1 MSDKPR
7 QMKLAVFVNNAG
19 AHPSGWRLAAADPGG
34 LHDIEFYKL
43 IAQTAERAKF
53 DMFFMGDAQGYRH
66 IEGREAYA
74 SSDNAGKLEPT
85 TMLGALAMVTDRI
98 GLVATCSTTYN
109 EPYALAR
116 RFASLDHIS
125 HGRAGWNVV
134 TSTSNSEARNFGRE
148 VNMEHDTRYERADE
162 FVEVVKRL
170 WDSWE
175 QDAILADQEAGV
187 YFDASKVH
195 ATNYE
200 GRFFKVEGPL
210 NVCRTP
216 QGRPVI
222 VQAGASGPGRSL
234 AARTADI
241 VFTAQ
246 PSLEAA
252 KKFYGEMKQLVADAG
267 RDPAQM
273 NIVPSMQLIVRSTE
287 AEVRAV
293 QAELSE
299 LIPASLALS
308 SLQMLLGSFDLSAY
322 PLDGPLPE
330 IPLTNGSQWVQQSII
345 KMAREENLTI
355 LQLARRAAVSRSAM
369 PFAGTPEQVAD
380 LLQTWFEERAAD
392 GFSITP
398 PYLPGGI
405 IEFCDLVVPILQ
417 KRGLFRTEYEGA
429 TLREHLGLSEP
440 QNMYVAHP
448 EMHREPRFWGSVA
461 SQGGGE

>member
-7 QMKLAVFVNNAG
+7 QMKLGVFVNNAG
-19 AHPSGWRLAAADPGG
+19 AHPCGWRFRDAAPGG

-43 IAQTAERAKF
+43 IAQTAEKAKF
-53 DMFFMGDAQGYRH
+53 DIFFMGDAQGYRH
-66 IEGREAYA
+66 IEGKEAYTA
-74 SSDNAGKLEPT
+74 SDNAGKLEPT
-85 TMLGALAMVTDRI
+85 TMLGALAMVTSHI

-134 TSTSNSEARNFGRE
+134 TSTSNSEARNFGQE
-148 VNMEHDTRYERADE
+148 VNMEHDRRYERADE

-175 QDAILADQEAGV
+175 EGAIVADQAAGV
-187 YFDASKVH
+187 YFQSDKVH
-195 ATNYE
+195 APMYRGE
-200 GRFFKVEGPL
+200 FFRVDGPL
-210 NVCRTP
+210 NVGRTP

-222 VQAGASGPGRSL
+222 VQAGASGPGRGL

-246 PSLEAA
+246 PSLPTA
-252 KKFYGEMKQLVADAG
+252 KTFYAEMKQLVAEAG
-267 RDPAQM
+267 RDPNQI
-273 NIVPSMQLIVRSTE
+273 NIIPSMQLIVRSTE

-293 QAELSE
+293 EEELSE

-330 IPLTNGSQWVQQSII
+330 IPKTNGSQWVQQQVI
-345 KMAREENLTI
+345 KMARDENLTI

-380 LLQTWFEERAAD
+380 LLQTWFQERAAD

-405 IEFCDLVVPILQ
+405 IEFCDHVVPILQ
-417 KRGLFRTEYEGA
+417 ARGLFRTEYEGK
-429 TLREHLGLSEP
+429 TLRENLGLPEP
-440 QNMYVAHP
+440 ENMFVTHP
-448 EMHREPRFWGSVA
+448 ELHHEPRFWGSVA